1 MVNLSLSTALNR
13 SIKSIFILAIILF
26 MRKILN
32 TKSIRWANIIL
43 WMIFI
48 VYLLFPCSILITVTD
63 FGKCE
68 WLQDL
73 LQSMS
78 VISGHIKKIE
88 KEAGY
93 LLSPINQMFV
103 TGLVLIYVAV
113 QIIKRNRTMRDSV
126 ILERGSKADEYL
138 SLFNLRR
145 KVDIFINDK
154 IASPVTYGIIHPKI
168 VLQSYIF
175 EDDELLK
182 YVLIHELTHIK
193 KFDIAFSH
201 LKNLIMC
208 INWYNPFI
216 LGAAKY
222 IEDDIEILCDKLV
235 IKRAGDTRE
244 HRKEYCMAMLKL
256 TERNENSRF
265 VLKLHPTKERII
277 VMKKWR
283 RTVSGMVA
291 LAVAVGVSMT
301 SFVEVRAIE
310 TNQVVANVKPSYTL
324 INEDNKVEEITEKKY
339 RRLME
344 NQAEIVP
351 YIADIN
357 EKETLEEL
365 SHKKYK
371 FDMSSW
377 TSANHDGFT
386 VKLSNMSSKGNID
399 YEIIIKENGNLI
411 YKNRFEKE
419 ATLKIKAQDGSSY
432 EVIVNNTGV
441 NSLKYNIKIKSYI
454 R

>member
-1 MVNLSLSTALNR
+1 MVNLTIHTALNR
-13 SIKSIFILAIILF
+13 SIKSIFILAVILLI
-26 MRKILN
+26 RKMLN
-32 TKSIRWANIIL
+32 IKSIRWANIIL
-43 WMIFI
+43 WMIFFI
-48 VYLLFPCSILITVTD
+48 YLLFPRSMLITVAD

-68 WLQDL
+68 WLQDI

-78 VISGHIKKIE
+78 VISGYIRGIE
-88 KEAGY
+88 REVNY
-93 LLSPINQMFV
+93 FLSPINRIFV
-103 TGLVLIYVAV
+103 TGLLIIYVAV

-126 ILERGSKADEYL
+126 ILEKGVKVEKYL
-138 SLFNLRR
+138 SLFQLRR

-175 EDDELLK
+175 EDEELLK
-182 YVLIHELTHIK
+182 YVLIHEMTHIK
-193 KFDIAFSH
+193 KFDMVLSH
-201 LKNLIMC
+201 FKNMIMC

-216 LGAAKY
+216 LGVAKY
-222 IEDDIEILCDKLV
+222 IEDDIEMLCDKLV
-235 IKRAGDTRE
+235 IKKVGDTRE

-310 TNQVVANVKPSYTL
+310 TNQVVANVESSYTP
-324 INEDNKVEEITEKKY
+324 ITEDNKVEEIAEKEY
-339 RRLME
+339 RKLME
-344 NQAEIVP
+344 NQVEIAP

-386 VKLSNMSSKGNID
+386 VKMSNMSSKGNID

-419 ATLKIKAQDGSSY
+419 ATLKVKAQDGSSY
-432 EVIVNNTGV
+432 EVIIDNNSVNT
-441 NSLKYNIKIKSYI
+441 LKYNIKIKSYI